1 MTFYYASMT
10 STVTYGKFF
19 KDKKSFCQPQM
30 YGGINKRSGSQAKN
44 GNPSKNVKVKKIK
57 TDLNL
62 AEFTVIV
69 GSQSGKTGL
78 KFDAYK
84 QF

>member
-1 MTFYYASMT
+1 MTFYYESMASA
-10 STVTYGKFF
+10 VTYGKFF
-19 KDKKSFCQPQM
+19 KDKKNFRQPQM
-30 YGGINKRSGSQAKN
+30 YGRIYKRSGSQANN

-62 AEFTVIV
+62 AEFPVIV